1 MAPIINR
8 RDFLR
13 GTGGIILSLPWFE
26 SMAKLAPAKMPKTRL
41 AYFYVPIGVVRRSF
55 FPGEAEAEVP
65 EGNQGNK
72 MASLF
77 IPEIKQSKK
86 LLSLRS
92 LHGEISNLWF
102 TMPSLVL

>member
-1 MAPIINR
+1 MASMINR

-13 GTGGIILSLPWFE
+13 GAGGAILSLPWFE
-26 SMAKLAPAKMPKTRL
+26 SMAKLAPTRMPKTRL

-77 IPEIKQSKK
+77 VPEIKTGFHD
-86 LLSLRS
+86 LELTPL
-92 LHGEISNLWF
+92 SNLWLPF
-102 TMPSLVL
+102 GTRSL